1 MPRTLK
7 EVTHPSILSRT
18 SVLPCTHSGRLT
30 SARTRAR
37 TRRELNLLARHNE
50 ARNHIHGRWDTKE
63 SYQEGLSLLRPPTHR
78 HPHAD
83 AHGWAGMQ
91 AKDGKDALWV
101 QISRVQPPRDHKEE
115 GESWHEK
122 VRKHIRKHMNP
133 FFSPLK
139 IIIILRVTKKEERK
153 KRKHTH
159 THTLCAAQTEV
170 IFINKPSDNKH
181 THIKAFALPPSLL
194 HAPPLP

>member
-18 SVLPCTHSGRLT
+18 SVLPCTHSGWLT
-30 SARTRAR
+30 SAHARARTR

-78 HPHAD
+78 HPHTD
-83 AHGWAGMQ
+83 AHGWAGMH

-122 VRKHIRKHMNP
+122 VQKHIHKHMNP

-153 KRKHTH
+153 KRKKTH
-159 THTLCAAQTEV
+159 THPLCSTGWG
-170 IFINKPSDNKH
+170 H
-181 THIKAFALPPSLL
+181 LY
-194 HAPPLP
+194 